1 VREVVV
7 REFEGSDRAII
18 DVHLAEPTP

>member
-1 VREVVV
+1 VGEVVL
-7 REFEGSDRAII
+7 REFEGENRAVI